1 MFNHSTNVFT
11 ILIKFTLS
19 MVYQN
24 LQLLAPPHSAH
35 IGHSKFEI
43 LLVKIVKNKKTN
55 YILPVNRKQKTVIC
69 SFRLQVL
76 LVCVNSKMS
85 NHILKLIKENNGG
98 M

>member
-35 IGHSKFEI
+35 IGNSKFEI
-43 LLVKIVKNKKTN
+43 LLAKIVKNKKQIT
-55 YILPVNRKQKTVIC
+55 YFQLTENRKQSYVPSDYK
-69 SFRLQVL
+69 FY
-76 LVCVNSKMS
+76 
-85 NHILKLIKENNGG
+85 
-98 M
+98 